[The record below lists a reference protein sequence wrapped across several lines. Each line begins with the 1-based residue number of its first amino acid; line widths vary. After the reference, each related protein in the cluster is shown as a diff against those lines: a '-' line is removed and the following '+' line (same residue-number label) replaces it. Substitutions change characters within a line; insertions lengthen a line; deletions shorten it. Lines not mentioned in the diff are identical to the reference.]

1 MTNDEKIENVK
12 KRKILKVF
20 IIIFGL
26 LTVFFA
32 ILSLVINFNV
42 LACILTFL
50 VEALLSRKFKS
61 LDPKVG
67 VTDSKNQE

>member
-1 MTNDEKIENVK
+1 MTNDEKIKNVK

-32 ILSLVINFNV
+32 ILSLVINFNI
-42 LACILTFL
+42 LACVLTFL
-50 VEALLSRKFKS
+50 VEASLSRKFKS